1 VVQKVSYHDTSDK
14 TQEVF
19 WEAFE
24 VQAGNKESAADT
36 FEFLREA
43 DEGEV
48 KINGL
53 VSFFDKTKQDLD
65 AKGFKT
71 GGVLISNFAYSTPS
85 QPDFWKNQGVEHNL
99 RVKWKATQP
108 VMKPPELETTPEV
121 KWQYAVEA
129 KAENQNWTEQRE
141 QQYQAEQAKEAQA
154 AQAEKAR
161 AKAEILSKKKL
172 EDTFEIRDWVR
183 AMGPDYQNRI
193 QQALAAD
200 PQLDIFA
207 WLKQNF
213 GVEVSDG
220 AKLEGIM
227 YLSP

>member
-1 VVQKVSYHDTSDK
+1 MQFEEAGIAVFGEAHGFQIPRIESRLAPPIVQRLAVGVAQGSG
-14 TQEVF
+14 F
-19 WEAFE
+19 FE
-24 VQAGNKESAADT
+24 RK
-36 FEFLREA
+36 R
-43 DEGEV
+43 
-48 KINGL
+48 
-53 VSFFDKTKQDLD
+53 
-65 AKGFKT
+65 T
-71 GGVLISNFAYSTPS
+71 GH
-85 QPDFWKNQGVEHNL
+85 QP
-99 RVKWKATQP
+99 A
-108 VMKPPELETTPEV
+108 
-121 KWQYAVEA
+121 
-129 KAENQNWTEQRE
+129 
-141 QQYQAEQAKEAQA
+141 AQA